1 MPDTDQETSEPAELI
16 ERAVLRLLPRSLQ
29 ALLLR
34 HHELIKFGVVGA
46 TTMVFDMAIYYA
58 LIFTVMPSKPT
69 IAKIFSGVLATV
81 LSYILNSEWSFKH
94 RGGRQRHH
102 EALLFFGISGIG
114 ALLGAAPLWVA
125 NNLFHIRHGGSW
137 LHTALVDFVLAYI
150 IGNLMQ
156 MAFRFWAL
164 RKFAYPV
171 LLDELP
177 TEKTAARPDSAATF
191 AP

>member
-1 MPDTDQETSEPAELI
+1 MSDAANPSHEPVEVI
-16 ERAVLRLLPRSLQ
+16 ERAVLRLLPRPLQ
-29 ALLLR
+29 AFLLR
-34 HHELIKFGVVGA
+34 HHEIIKFAVVGA
-46 TTMVFDMAIYYA
+46 TTMVFDMAVYYA
-58 LIFTVMPSKPT
+58 LIFTVMPTKPT
-69 IAKIFSGVLATV
+69 VAKIFSGVLATV

-137 LHTALVDFVLAYI
+137 LHTVLIDFVLAYI
-150 IGNLMQ
+150 IGNFLQ
-156 MAFRFWAL
+156 MVFRFWAL
-164 RKFAYPV
+164 RKFAYPA

-177 TEKTAARPDSAATF
+177 PENEDATAL